1 MNRKYVIKVQD
12 IYIFIVGFW
21 ISSYMLHQTSFDDV
35 LPVSIMMKLARILC
49 YVYFGYTLFNGKVKK
64 KAFLLALFVLGV
76 SLLSFISSEN
86 SLIIDTLVIILSARK
101 SNDVSNIVKKI
112 SLLQMYLIFITVG
125 ASFVG
130 LISNTNYVRAINGT
144 VRQGLGFEYAT
155 YSANYFF
162 HAAIAYIAF
171 RNKKFK
177 VKDLIVL
184 EAINIFLYYYT
195 DTTAAF
201 FELTVAL
208 IGFGLIQ
215 FIKKPIYEIKALKNF
230 FKLIFPICAVL
241 PIILTFKYDAG
252 SSGWIALN
260 TLLTHRLSIG
270 LRALNQYPITLFGQV
285 VRWYTGIGAVTSK
298 EMQYIYVDSSYL
310 NIAITYGIIV
320 LIIVVVAY
328 MVLMNKA
335 IEDNNGL
342 LCVALTILAVHSM
355 TDPQLILLQYNV
367 TLIALVN
374 VISVNNKNDLMPEY
388 GKARI

>member
-1 MNRKYVIKVQD
+1 MNRKYVIRVQD

-21 ISSYMLHQTSFDDV
+21 ISSYMLHQTGFDDV
-35 LPVSIMMKLARILC
+35 LPISIMMKLARILC
-49 YVYFGYTLFNGKVKK
+49 YVYFGYTLFKGKVKK
-64 KAFLLALFVLGV
+64 KAFFLALFILGV

-86 SLIIDTLVIILSARK
+86 MLIIDTLIIILSARK
-101 SNDVSNIVKKI
+101 NNDVSNVVKKL
-112 SLLQMYLIFITVG
+112 SLLQICLIFITVG

-130 LISNTNYVRAINGT
+130 LISNTNYVRAVNGV

-162 HAAIAYIAF
+162 HAAIAYVAF

-184 EAINIFLYYYT
+184 EAVNIFLYYYT
-195 DTTAAF
+195 NTTAVF

-208 IGFGLIQ
+208 VGFGLIQ
-215 FIKKPIYEIKALKNF
+215 FIKKPIYEIKILKNF
-230 FKLIFPICAVL
+230 FKVVFPICTVL

-252 SSGWIALN
+252 SSGWGALN
-260 TLLTHRLSIG
+260 VLLTNRLSIG
-270 LRALNQYPITLFGQV
+270 LRALKQYPITLFGQV
-285 VRWYTGIGAVTSK
+285 VQWYTGIGTTTSK
-298 EMQYIYVDSSYL
+298 VMQYIYVDSSYL

-335 IEDNNGL
+335 IKDNNGL

-367 TLIALVN
+367 ILIALVK
-374 VISVNNKNDLMPEY
+374 VFSVNNENNMMPEY

>member
-21 ISSYMLHQTSFDDV
+21 ISSYMLHQTGFNDV
-35 LPVSIMMKLARILC
+35 LPISIMMKLARILC
-49 YVYFGYTLFNGKVKK
+49 YVYFGYTLFKGKMKK
-64 KAFLLALFVLGV
+64 KAFFLAFFVIGV
-76 SLLSFISSEN
+76 ILLSAINSE
-86 SLIIDTLVIILSARK
+86 STLIIDTLIIILSARK
-101 SNDVSNIVKKI
+101 SNDVSDVIKKL
-112 SLLQMYLIFITVG
+112 SLLQMGLIFVTIV
-125 ASFVG
+125 ASFIG
-130 LISNTNYVRAINGT
+130 LISNTNYVRSVNGI

-162 HAAIAYIAF
+162 HAAIAYVTF

-184 EAINIFLYYYT
+184 EAVNIFLYCYT
-195 DTTAAF
+195 NTTAVF
-201 FELTVAL
+201 WELTVAL
-208 IGFGLIQ
+208 ISFGLIQ
-215 FIKKPIYEIKALKNF
+215 FIKKPIYEIKVLKNF
-230 FKLIFPICAVL
+230 FKVVFPICAVV

-252 SSGWIALN
+252 SYGWVALN
-260 TLLTHRLSIG
+260 ALLTNRLSIG
-270 LRALNQYPITLFGQV
+270 LRALAQYPITLFGQV
-285 VRWYTGIGAVTSK
+285 VRWYTGIGTVTSK

-328 MVLMNKA
+328 MGLMNRA
-335 IEDNNGL
+335 IKDNNGL
-342 LCVALTILAVHSM
+342 MCVALTILAVHSM

-367 TLIALVN
+367 ILIALVKLGR
-374 VISVNNKNDLMPEY
+374 VTFKRDLMTEY